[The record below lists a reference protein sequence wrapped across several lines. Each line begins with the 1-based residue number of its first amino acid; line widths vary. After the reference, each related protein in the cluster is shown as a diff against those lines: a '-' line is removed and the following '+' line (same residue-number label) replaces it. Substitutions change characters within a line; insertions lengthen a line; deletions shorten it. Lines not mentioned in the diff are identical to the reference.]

1 MKNILKDW
9 TSAAQS
15 IAKASLIDLFLDFDG
30 TIVPISSTPSAVHL
44 PRYTHNLLRLL
55 RDTGKCRIGI
65 ISGRP
70 LQELIQTVKLDGL
83 YYAGNHGFE
92 IAGPR
97 FKFEYPFTK
106 KQSKTLES
114 ITKQLSNSLKG
125 VEGILIEDK
134 RYTLSVHY
142 RLVSLQN
149 RIQVAS
155 LVENCVRNYENI
167 RLTNGKM
174 VLEIRPDVDWN
185 KGKAVDLIRKNLPS
199 QGLSIYVGD
208 DETDEDAFRMLADG
222 ITVRV
227 GRVSDGSSSAKY
239 YLESTDDVYVL
250 LERILQNLRSKKS

>member
-15 IAKASLIDLFLDFDG
+15 IARASLIDLFLDFDG
-30 TIVPISSTPSAVHL
+30 TIAPISSTPSAVRL
-44 PRYTHNLLRLL
+44 PRHAHNLLRLL
-55 RDTGKCRIGI
+55 HNTGECRIGI

-70 LQELIQTVKLDGL
+70 LQELIQTVKLEGL

-92 IAGPR
+92 IVGPR
-97 FKFEYPFTK
+97 FKFAYPLTK

-114 ITKQLSNSLKG
+114 ITKQLRNSL
-125 VEGILIEDK
+125 EGFEGSLIEDK

-149 RIQVAS
+149 KRQLAS

-185 KGKAVDLIRKNLPS
+185 KGKAVDLIRKNFQS

-227 GRVSDGSSSAKY
+227 G
-239 YLESTDDVYVL
+239 
-250 LERILQNLRSKKS
+250 